1 MIVFLLLAG
10 AALTWYIDKTFDYSK
25 VVYNNKGEEIKR
37 AKNGTYPGLHTEKQL
52 AKNMPDISRSRRIGD
67 WTTTHNPHPL
77 IDVQRG
83 GENVRVTDNK
93 RQPILPNQKQRFS
106 RLVHQRENLEEYWR
120 FDQYL
125 GGQYQDQRPT
135 ERRSTIAY
143 RYKS

>member
-10 AALTWYIDKTFDYSK
+10 AALTWYIDKTYDGAK
-25 VVYNNKGEEIKR
+25 VVYNNNGDKIER
-37 AKNGTYPGLHTEKQL
+37 AKNGTYPGLETGKQL

-67 WTTTHNPHPL
+67 WTTTHNPNPL

-93 RQPILPNQKQRFS
+93 RQPVLPNQKQRFS

-143 RYKS
+143 RYNS